1 LILHF
6 PVNDRGRIMLF
17 HLDNLVSLV
26 ITVDEE
32 MCRFVDEAFLIDHA
46 ATVFFLFDYD
56 DECDAAG

>member
-1 LILHF
+1 
-6 PVNDRGRIMLF
+6 MLF

-26 ITVDEE
+26 IAVDEE